1 MKVGVAIPASKF
13 FSGLLQVIKRFD
25 KFFIVTVKDNS
36 FYFVKKFE
44 LSHHLSPVVE
54 III

>member
-36 FYFVKKFE
+36 FYFVKKIE